1 MCRENPRPAGNG
13 TEQDARMELATARRN
28 MIERQLRPAPVAD
41 ERVLAAFDA
50 VPREAFAPAAQRAL
64 AYADLEL
71 PLPCGQRMMTP
82 RTEALLLQALAPR
95 PGERILEVG
104 AGSGFLAAC
113 MAALGARVDA
123 LELHAELAAAARAA
137 LAAQEAGAV
146 TVHHADAWDWQPET
160 SYDAVALTGSLPAY
174 DPRFE
179 RWLDPPGRLLAIV
192 GAPPVA
198 EARLVHCYAPGQRAV
213 RSLFELPARPL
224 ARPGDG
230 A

>member
-1 MCRENPRPAGNG
+1 
-13 TEQDARMELATARRN
+13 MELATARRN

-82 RTEALLLQALAPR
+82 RVEALLLQALAPR
-95 PGERILEVG
+95 PGERVLEVG

-137 LAAQEAGAV
+137 LAAQAVDAV

-174 DPRFE
+174 EPRFE
-179 RWLDPPGRLLAIV
+179 RWLEPPGRLFAIV

-198 EARLVHCYAPGQRAV
+198 EARLVRCYAPGQRAV